1 MYLILRKKQ
10 EYMISYQLCSYFL
23 DVLIRHL
30 YLVLFSIKTSSMNTS
45 FCSLSFI
52 IEGRMIIIM
61 MFLDINMWVDKNNG
75 FTKSSPQNVTIF
87 QFLCRIPLREE
98 KGRIADNMAL
108 SLPFI
113 TWSYSRNSCK
123 FIISI

>member
-1 MYLILRKKQ
+1 
-10 EYMISYQLCSYFL
+10 
-23 DVLIRHL
+23 
-30 YLVLFSIKTSSMNTS
+30 MNTS

-61 MFLDINMWVDKNNG
+61 MFLDINMRVDKNNG

-113 TWSYSRNSCK
+113 T
-123 FIISI
+123 

>member
-1 MYLILRKKQ
+1 
-10 EYMISYQLCSYFL
+10 
-23 DVLIRHL
+23 
-30 YLVLFSIKTSSMNTS
+30 
-45 FCSLSFI
+45 
-52 IEGRMIIIM
+52 M
-61 MFLDINMWVDKNNG
+61 MFLDINMRVDKNNG

-113 TWSYSRNSCK
+113 T
-123 FIISI
+123 